1 MIELEILQR
10 LREIAEAAVYSLQ
23 DGEPIYL
30 KRVIEKLDREIA
42 QEPKP

>member
-1 MIELEILQR
+1 MTDLEMLRR
-10 LREIAEAAVYSLQ
+10 LREIAEAAVYALQ

-30 KRVIEKLDREIA
+30 KRVIEKLDHEIA